1 MRQFILFFYNLMN
14 LNYQPL
20 EQFEII
26 IIEPIYLLFFNLFI
40 TNSLFY
46 MFIILLLY
54 FYIFFVGIYKI
65 SFIPTNIQYIIEN
78 LYMFVWNLIKEQTG
92 SKGLEYFGFIFSL
105 FIFILFSNV
114 LGLFP
119 FGFTVT
125 SHILV
130 TFTLSFS
137 VIVGLTII
145 GFREQKV
152 KFLNLFIPKDVSKIM
167 VPLLVIIEV
176 VSYISRAFSLAI
188 RLFAN
193 LMSGHT
199 LLNILSTFV
208 IKLFNK
214 NFFFGIIPFIVVLG
228 ICFLEICL
236 AFLQAY
242 VFMVLTCIYLN
253 DSLHEASH

>member
-1 MRQFILFFYNLMN
+1 LFCNL
-14 LNYQPL
+14 
-20 EQFEII
+20 
-26 IIEPIYLLFFNLFI
+26 
-40 TNSLFY
+40 
-46 MFIILLLY
+46 
-54 FYIFFVGIYKI
+54 
-65 SFIPTNIQYIIEN
+65 
-78 LYMFVWNLIKEQTG
+78 
-92 SKGLEYFGFIFSL
+92 
-105 FIFILFSNV
+105 

-125 SHILV
+125 SHIIV

-137 VIVGLTII
+137 IIVGLTII
-145 GFREQKV
+145 GFREQKLH
-152 KFLNLFIPKDVSKIM
+152 FLNLFIPKDVSKIM
-167 VPLLVIIEV
+167 VPLLVVIEV

-208 IKLFNK
+208 LKLLNK
-214 NFFFGIIPFIVVLG
+214 NILFGILPFILVLA

-242 VFMVLTCIYLN
+242 VFMVLTCIYLS
-253 DSLHEASH
+253 DSLYEVSH